1 MLVLSRR
8 QDEKIEFP
16 TLGITVQVTSLNR
29 NAVRL
34 GITAPPSVTV
44 VRGEIQAKGC
54 DTQSAKNRLTRHE
67 WRNRMHTANL
77 AVHLAQKQLA
87 AGRHEEADGSLAEA
101 LREFASLE
109 QEFASRNPGDVLTPR
124 AIHALL
130 VEDNPNESAL
140 FSEFLRMHGIQAET
154 ACDGIEA
161 LDYLKSHDR
170 PDFVLLDMC
179 MPRCDGPT
187 TVSAIRSNSAFAGL
201 KVFAVSGADPRE
213 CFIDSVSLP
222 VDGWFAKPI
231 DPARLVRDLMQAVT
245 VN

>member
-8 QDEKIEFP
+8 QNEKINFP
-16 TLGITVQVTSLNR
+16 TLGITVEVTSLNR

-34 GITAPPSVTV
+34 GITAPPSVKV
-44 VRGEIQAKGC
+44 MRGEIQAKGC
-54 DTQSAKNRLTRHE
+54 ETRSAKNRLTRHQ
-67 WRNRMHTANL
+67 WRNRLHTANL

-87 AGRHEEADGSLAEA
+87 AGRHEEADNTLAEA

-109 QEFASRNPGDVLTPR
+109 QEIGSGNLGIVSTPR

-140 FSEFLRMHGIQAET
+140 FSEFLRMHGIQADT
-154 ACDGIEA
+154 ASDGIEA
-161 LDYLKSHDR
+161 IDYLKSHDR
-170 PDFVLLDMC
+170 PDVVLLDMC

-201 KVFAVSGADPRE
+201 KVFAVSGADPHE
-213 CFIDSVSLP
+213 CFTDTATLP

-231 DPARLVRDLMQAVT
+231 DPAKLVRDLMQAVN